1 MPYWKKEI
9 NPRHRLL
16 RIKEI
21 EKEGKRRKRRRK
33 EEEKEDEEEEEGR
46 EEEAEEE
53 EWRKES
59 LERKTKK

>member
-21 EKEGKRRKRRRK
+21 EKEGKRRRKKIRRRK
-33 EEEKEDEEEEEGR
+33 KKGKRRQRKRSGGR
-46 EEEAEEE
+46 KALKGKP
-53 EWRKES
+53 RNNP
-59 LERKTKK
+59 T